1 MEVRPI
7 RTRDDHSAA
16 LRRIDALWGVEDGT
30 PEGDELD
37 ILVTL
42 VERYE
47 TKHAAAPHASPLE
60 VLKFMMEQNDRTQKD
75 LADLLGSRSRAS
87 EILNGKRELTLDQIR
102 LLSARWR
109 IPAAALVGELET
121 TAM

>member
-7 RTRDDHSAA
+7 HNDDDHTAA
-16 LRRIDALWGVEDGT
+16 LRRIDAIWGAEDGT

-47 TKHAAAPHASPLE
+47 AKRYPMPKATPLE
-60 VLKFMMEQNDRTQKD
+60 VLKFMMEQNDRTQRD
-75 LADLLGSRSRAS
+75 LAELFRSRSRAS
-87 EILNGKRELTLDQIR
+87 EILGGKRELTLGQIR
-102 LLSARWR
+102 LLSARWH
-109 IPAAALVGELET
+109 IPAAALVGELEK
-121 TAM
+121 A

>member
-16 LRRIDALWGVEDGT
+16 LRRIDALWGTEDGT

>member
-16 LRRIDALWGVEDGT
+16 LRRIDALWGTEDGT

-121 TAM
+121 TAT